1 MVGCKILFGKEG
13 TEITAIV
20 VETRLVHKALA
31 VLQAKS
37 KIIFL
42 GCIGIREAYPIVII
56 EVLTYPVGDRIGKG
70 IISILVIKGS

>member
-20 VETRLVHKALA
+20 VEAGLVHKALA

-37 KIIFL
+37 EIVFL
-42 GCIGIREAYPIVII
+42 SGIGIRETYPIVII

-70 IISILVIKGS
+70 IIGILVIKGS